1 MPPPRPACDPPL
13 HALAATAPLSSHGRG
28 IGRCMA
34 ELTVRQAGEMLAS
47 WPADHRAVDG
57 RADEVVRAAAGAGPV
72 TSGIGRLA
80 GIARTTLGRIL
91 GTGGGGRP

>member
-1 MPPPRPACDPPL
+1 MRDSPVHASADCPA
-13 HALAATAPLSSHGRG
+13 GR
-28 IGRCMA
+28 
-34 ELTVRQAGEMLAS
+34 EMLAS